1 MTSRVL
7 ASPRAAWSWHLEL
20 TQSPPT
26 LLPTFPPGEGL
37 AADNLPGSSLFSIVE
52 RRYCGLSKFYQ
63 KKPQDSANHG
73 FTSLILR
80 ASQGLPFLPSLMHGM
95 TDQLLGCNQAL
106 IDCRLQMALRGK
118 QTWLSALLGLHS
130 SRQRLKE

>member
-52 RRYCGLSKFYQ
+52 SRYCGLSKFNQ

-130 SRQRLKE
+130 SRQRRKE